1 MSLSLDLIGKFVLVT
16 LMISVATGLILGF
29 QTDISSSIDN
39 LFGGDDPSS
48 DAETVEIP
56 NDSPAQDIAPLV
68 DTCYNRYLENSFE
81 DYVCFIVTADSGSIS
96 FSGQNLN
103 DRLSEDVSEVT
114 ELSSNYDSSTIV
126 IRYSSDMGRI
136 VVE

>member
-29 QTDISSSIDN
+29 QTDISNSIGN
-39 LFGGDDPSS
+39 LLGGDDSNS
-48 DAETVEIP
+48 NAETVEIP

-68 DTCYNRYLENSFE
+68 DTCYNRYLQNSFE
-81 DYVCFIVTADSGSIS
+81 DYVCFIVASESGSIS
-96 FSGQNLN
+96 FSGESLEN
-103 DRLSEDVSEVT
+103 RLSKDVNNVT
-114 ELSSNYDSSTIV
+114 ELSNNYDSSTIV